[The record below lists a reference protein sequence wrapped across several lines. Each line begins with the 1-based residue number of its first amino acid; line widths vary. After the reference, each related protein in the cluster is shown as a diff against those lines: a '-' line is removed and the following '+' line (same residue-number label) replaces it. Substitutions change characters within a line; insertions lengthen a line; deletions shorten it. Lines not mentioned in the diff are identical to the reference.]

1 MTNPFRFPEEQ
12 AQLPEPAILIIFGV
26 TGDLARR
33 KLMPAL
39 YNLARE
45 NLLPARFA
53 VVGFARSDWN
63 DGKLRAEMRRAVEAF
78 SRTPLLGPV
87 WEEFAQHLYY
97 FRSHYDD
104 AEGFRRLDE
113 CLQELDARYNIPG
126 NRLHYVATP
135 PVVFQQIIRHIGLVG
150 LNRPRTPGSWVRVVI
165 EKPFG
170 TDLAS
175 ARQLNASVG
184 QVFSEDQVFRIDHY
198 LGKETV
204 QNLLAFRFA
213 NSIYEP
219 LWNQKYIDHVQI
231 TVAESVGIETRAGFY
246 DQTGA
251 LRDMVQNHMMQLLSL
266 MAMEPPVALEAN
278 AVRDEKVKVLRA
290 IKRLAPAD
298 VSKAVVRGQ
307 YGPGAIHGQPVP
319 GYRQEPGVHP
329 NSTTET
335 YVAMKL
341 EIDNWRWAGVPFYL
355 RTGKRLP
362 KKISEIA
369 VYFRTPPQLLFERGE
384 FDHAFTTNVLSIQI
398 QPNEGISLTFNAKV
412 PGSEMRIRPVVMD
425 FRYGSSFGLSTP
437 EAYERL
443 LLDAWQGDATLF
455 IRADEVEESWRLL
468 TPVLETWQ
476 RMPPPD
482 FPNYPAGTWG
492 PSDADVLLALDGR
505 RWRRL

>member
-1 MTNPFRFPEEQ
+1 MINPFRSPEEQ
-12 AQLPEPAILIIFGV
+12 ERIPDPAILVIFGV

-53 VVGFARSDWN
+53 VVGFARSDW
-63 DGKLRAEMRRAVEAF
+63 DDEKLRAEMRKAVEAF
-78 SRTPLLGPV
+78 SRTPLIGPV
-87 WEEFAQHLYY
+87 WDAFAQHLYY
-97 FRSHYDD
+97 FKSHYDD
-104 AEGFRRLDE
+104 VEGFRRLAVR
-113 CLQELDARYNIPG
+113 LKELDAQYNIPG

-135 PVVFQQIIRHIGLVG
+135 PVVFEDIIHNLGMAE
-150 LNRPRTPGSWVRVVI
+150 LNRPASPEGWVRIVI

-170 TDLAS
+170 TDLES
-175 ARQLNASVG
+175 AKRLNARVNE
-184 QVFSEDQVFRIDHY
+184 VFHEEQVFRIDHY

-231 TVAESVGIETRAGFY
+231 TVAESVGVEARAGFY

-266 MAMEPPVALEAN
+266 MAMEPPVALEAD

-290 IKRLAPAD
+290 IKRLTPAEIPK
-298 VSKAVVRGQ
+298 VVVRGQ
-307 YGPGAIHGQPVP
+307 YGPGAINGRPVP
-319 GYRQEPGVHP
+319 GYRQEPGVAP

-369 VYFRTPPQLLFERGE
+369 VYFRSPPQLLFEGQLN
-384 FDHAFTTNVLSIQI
+384 HGFTTNVLAIQI
-398 QPNEGISLTFNAKV
+398 QPNEGISLTFNAKI

-425 FRYGSSFGLSTP
+425 FRYGSSFGMSTP

-468 TPVLETWQ
+468 TPVLETWAQ
-476 RMPPPD
+476 MPPPD

-492 PSDADVLLALDGR
+492 PSEADVLLALDGR